1 MHPTKNTQAF
11 LMTESLWNLKIRQKC
26 FLFCFVYGEFFPSLF
41 FTLLIWLLVIVSHCY
56 V

>member
-26 FLFCFVYGEFFPSLF
+26 FLFFVYGEFFRVF
-41 FTLLIWLLVIVSHCY
+41 FYTTNLAAGYC
-56 V
+56 